1 MVKQSTKETII
12 EKANELFQERGYEN
26 VTIIDICEACGIS
39 KTTFYYHLKSKE
51 EIILRFYDKVTHNI
65 SVHLLSMLSK
75 DNYFEQLLSCFYSL
89 ISESQ
94 KYGTDFFSQMLISN
108 LKYNYGS
115 YDFRDELTEV
125 AVMIIKRAQA
135 AGQIRNQ
142 NDPFILY
149 RAAAFAFFGH
159 EVTWCIK
166 NGEHSWKE
174 TVTEELTAIFDVAE
188 EFRISI
194 SFQ

>member
-1 MVKQSTKETII
+1 VVKQSTKETII
-12 EKANELFQERGYEN
+12 EKANELFQEKGYEN

-39 KTTFYYHLKSKE
+39 KTTFYYHIKSKE

-125 AVMIIKRAQA
+125 AVMIIKKAQDT
-135 AGQIRNQ
+135 GQIRNQ
-142 NDPFILY
+142 NNPYILY
-149 RAAAFAFFGH
+149 RAAAFGFFGH

-174 TVTEELTAIFDVAE
+174 YVAEELTAIFDVAE
-188 EFRISI
+188 EFRIS
-194 SFQ
+194 